1 MLKFRCYYFCVG
13 VPLKKVAVGRK
24 YQKARKIY
32 EKLLIT
38 HSEVVLFLIH
48 VTKMTEDS
56 DSSSLSSDK
65 MVIHDHEEEEL
76 ETVEVLKP
84 SPWGSIFP
92 SIDHK

>member
-1 MLKFRCYYFCVG
+1 MCRSSFEKSCRWEKI
-13 VPLKKVAVGRK
+13 P
-24 YQKARKIY
+24 KARKIY

-38 HSEVVLFLIH
+38 HSEVVLFLVH

-56 DSSSLSSDK
+56 DSSSSCSDK